1 MRFQR
6 LDLNLLVAL
15 DALLDECNTT
25 RAAARL
31 SVSQSAI
38 SGMLARLRE
47 FFDDPLLSPVGRQM
61 VLTAQGRALAG
72 PVRDLLIQV
81 QSTLAVKPG
90 FDPATAQHHLRITAS
105 DYVMQIFLA
114 GALGE
119 LKRQAPE
126 LTFEILPQSE
136 DSSEKLRRGETDLL
150 IIPEPF
156 IAEEHPHQLLYED
169 VFVCV
174 AWSGNAQVAGGL
186 DAEAYSRLGHAAPML
201 GRPRSPTLDGQH
213 LARLGIARRV
223 EIVTP
228 DFSSIPVIVHG
239 TELIGT
245 LHRRLARVCRDRFEL
260 VLLPPPVPL
269 PVVREC
275 IQWHAHHEH
284 DPCHRWVREQMI
296 ARAAA
301 LPAVED

>member
-81 QSTLAVKPG
+81 QSTLAVKPE
-90 FDPATAQHHLRITAS
+90 FDPATAQRHLRITAS

-114 GALGE
+114 ASLVE
-119 LKRQAPE
+119 LKRQAPQ
-126 LTFEILPQSE
+126 LSFEILPQSE

-156 IAEEHPHQLLYED
+156 IAPEHPHQLLYED

-174 AWSGNAQVAGGL
+174 AWTGNAQVAGGL
-186 DAEAYSRLGHAAPML
+186 DAQAFSRLGHVAPML
-201 GRPRSPTLDGQH
+201 GRPRSPTLEGQH
-213 LARLGIARRV
+213 LERQGIARRV
-223 EIVTP
+223 EIISP
-228 DFSSIPVIVHG
+228 DFSSIPLLVTG
-239 TELIGT
+239 TELLGT
-245 LHRRLARVCRDRFEL
+245 LHRRLAQLCVERYDL
-260 VLLPPPVPL
+260 LLLPPPIAL

-284 DPCHRWVREQMI
+284 DPCHRWVREHM
-296 ARAAA
+296 AACGAA
-301 LPAVED
+301 LPAVA